1 VVQKVLPY
9 RSDGSRSGR
18 FFCNSILPVLLL
30 CSSAFASSTGTI
42 AGVVTNSDGD
52 NIVGATVMVGGTQF
66 GAMTNSDGEYY
77 IPRLAP
83 GDYSVTASMVGMA
96 TVTMEGITVVSDQT
110 TVINLVMQEAAAGET
125 VITVTGQRNLVLESV
140 PSTIHV
146 VDRSE
151 IETMS
156 VSSIVDVLQRQA
168 GVSTQG
174 GEIHIRGG
182 RSGEV
187 AFLLEGASVRSPV
200 TNAYTANVPL
210 SAIAEATTVTGGFGA
225 EYGNALSGI
234 VKMVVREGGSSYD
247 GNIRFGAGALTAF
260 GYETEERNY
269 SAPSENDNFR
279 SDCLTG
285 EFSLGG
291 PEPLTSYIL
300 PTMGID
306 IPGEMRIFTA
316 FEWGRS
322 GFDLKDSRGNWEN
335 NWQNNLSGCVNLTY
349 HPDPLTTISSLT
361 RYSYRQSGWDEWVWS
376 NYNKPAYIEG
386 EPYLGGNFD
395 YALPIRFDETWGV
408 TSRVSRLL
416 GEKSLLEVSF
426 DRSEFCQWR
435 RIRDEGGGYIGEG
448 LSPAAWF
455 GEFFPKSAA
464 DSMGF
469 YHTGTHPSVWL
480 DSRSSVVTGR
490 IGITSQLNR
499 ILKINAG
506 IEGSYYDIYDFS
518 VDSKGPEQTWV
529 TIWKA
534 YPSSGAAYL
543 QTSMNFSGAMVL
555 SGGLRADLFNPN
567 TRMVAPGQSGST
579 DIPVKFQLSP
589 RFGITHPISERDVF
603 FATYGR
609 YFQMPNLNQMF
620 SGSSYNLSGNFSI
633 VGNPDL
639 DAIRTISYEVGVRHR
654 IEALSTLSFS
664 AFSKLINGLV
674 QTTPDSQEGLDQ
686 FFMYENDNSYA
697 TVQGAEIT
705 ILRLPGH
712 FWSGSISYT
721 YSVAEGRYSSAT
733 EQYQYSSE
741 GYAVIPTD
749 DNYLDWDQRHTAN
762 AHLNFSNNRGEGPL
776 WAGIHPFESSALSLS
791 WSWGSGYPFTQSSG
805 EMLPSINE
813 KRYPWTMQTD
823 LTGTRKFWIGATEL
837 ETKITV
843 FNLFDRANIV
853 RIFDT
858 ALYTNTGNP
867 GGVRSNPA
875 AYSPARHISFGLGIS
890 W

>member
-1 VVQKVLPY
+1 MHIMPSCRLDDPNLQ
-9 RSDGSRSGR
+9 R
-18 FFCNSILPVLLL
+18 ILCFRILLL
-30 CSSAFASSTGTI
+30 FLLPSFAFASSTGAITGI
-42 AGVVTNSDGD
+42 VSNSSGD
-52 NIVGATVMVGGTQF
+52 KIVGVTVMVAGTQF
-66 GAMTNSDGEYY
+66 GAMTNSSGEYY

-83 GDYSVTASMVGMA
+83 GDYSITATMVGMGA
-96 TVTMEGITVVSDQT
+96 VTMEGITVVSDQT
-110 TVINLVMQEAAAGET
+110 TRINLVMQEAAVGST

-151 IETMS
+151 IETMP
-156 VSSIVDVLQRQA
+156 VSSIIDVLQRQA
-168 GVSTQG
+168 GVSTVG

-210 SAIAEATTVTGGFGA
+210 SAIAEAPTVTGGFGA

-234 VKMVVREGGSSYD
+234 VKMVVREGGPGYEGD
-247 GNIRFGAGALTAF
+247 IRLGAGAITAF

-269 SAPSENDNFR
+269 SAPSENDNYR
-279 SDCLTG
+279 SDCTTG
-285 EFSLGG
+285 ELSFGG
-291 PEPLTSYIL
+291 PEPLTSYLL
-300 PTMGID
+300 PALGLD
-306 IPGEMRIFTA
+306 IPGEMRVFTA
-316 FEWGRS
+316 FDWGRS
-322 GFDLKDSRGNWEN
+322 GFNLKDSRENWEN
-335 NWQNNLSGCVNLTY
+335 NWQNNLTGCVNLTY
-349 HPDPLTTISSLT
+349 NPDPLTTISSLG
-361 RYSYRQSGWDEWVWS
+361 RYSYRQSGWDEWAWS
-376 NYNKPAYIEG
+376 QYDQPAYIEG
-386 EPYLGGNFD
+386 VPYLGGDFD
-395 YALPIRFDETWGV
+395 YALPIRFDETWGI
-408 TSRVSRLL
+408 TSRISRLIS
-416 GEKSLLEVSF
+416 EKSMLEVSF

-435 RIRDEGGGYIGEG
+435 RIRDEGGGYVGEG
-448 LSPAAWF
+448 LAPAAWF
-455 GEFFPKSAA
+455 GEFFPESVS
-464 DSMGF
+464 DSLGF
-469 YHTGTHPSVWL
+469 YHAGTHASIWL
-480 DSRSSVVTGR
+480 DSRSSVVTGKV
-490 IGITSQLNR
+490 GITSQLST

-506 IEGSYYDIYDFS
+506 IEGSYFDIYDFS
-518 VDSKGPEQTWV
+518 VDSKGPEETWV
-529 TIWKA
+529 SIWKA
-534 YPSSGAAYL
+534 YPSSGAAYV

-555 SGGLRADLFNPN
+555 NGGLRADIFNPN
-567 TRMVAPGQSGST
+567 TRMIVPGESGST
-579 DIPVKFQLSP
+579 EVPVKFQLSP

-620 SGSSYNLSGNFSI
+620 SGSSYNLSGNYSI

-654 IEALSTLSFS
+654 IEDLSTLSFS

-674 QTTPDSQEGLDQ
+674 QTSPGSTEGLDH

-697 TVQGAEIT
+697 TVQGGELS
-705 ILRLPGH
+705 ILRLPGF

-762 AHLNFSNNRGEGPL
+762 AHLNLSTYRGEGPV
-776 WAGIHPFESSALSLS
+776 WAGIHPFEGSALSLS
-791 WSWGSGYPFTQSSG
+791 WSWGSGYPFTHSSD
-805 EMLPSINE
+805 EMIPEIN
-813 KRYPWTMQTD
+813 KMRYPWTMQTD
-823 LTGTRKFWIGATEL
+823 LSCTRKFWIGSAEL
-837 ETKITV
+837 EAKATV

-853 RIFDT
+853 RIFDSD
-858 ALYTNTGNP
+858 LYKSTGNP
-867 GGVRSNPA
+867 GGIRSNPA
-875 AYSPARHISFGLGIS
+875 AFSPARHIFFGLGMS

>member
-1 VVQKVLPY
+1 MPSCRLGDPNLQ
-9 RSDGSRSGR
+9 R
-18 FFCNSILPVLLL
+18 ILCFRILLL
-30 CSSAFASSTGTI
+30 FLLPSFAFASSTGALTGI
-42 AGVVTNSDGD
+42 VSNSSGD
-52 NIVGATVMVGGTQF
+52 IIVGVTVMVAGTQF
-66 GAMTNSDGEYY
+66 GAMTNSSGEYY

-83 GDYSVTASMVGMA
+83 GDYSLTARMVGMGA
-96 TVTMEGITVVSDQT
+96 VTMEGITVVSDHT
-110 TVINLVMQEAAAGET
+110 TRIDLVLLEAAVGET

-140 PSTIHV
+140 PSTIYV

-151 IETMS
+151 IETMP
-156 VSSIVDVLQRQA
+156 VSSIIDVLQRQA
-168 GVSTQG
+168 GVSTVG

-210 SAIAEATTVTGGFGA
+210 SAIAEATTITGGFGA

-234 VKMVVREGGSSYD
+234 VKMVVREGGPRYEGD
-247 GNIRFGAGALTAF
+247 IRLGAGAITTF

-269 SAPSENDNFR
+269 SAPSENDNYR
-279 SDCLTG
+279 SDCTTG
-285 EFSLGG
+285 ELSFGG
-291 PEPLTSYIL
+291 PEPLTSYLL
-300 PTMGID
+300 PALGMD
-306 IPGEMRIFTA
+306 IPGEMRVFTA
-316 FEWGRS
+316 FDWGRS
-322 GFDLKDSRGNWEN
+322 GFNLKDSRGNWEN
-335 NWQNNLSGCVNLTY
+335 NWQNNLTGCVNLTY
-349 HPDPLTTISSLT
+349 HPDPLTTITSLG
-361 RYSYRQSGWDEWVWS
+361 RYSYRQSGWDEWAWS
-376 NYNKPAYIEG
+376 QYDQPAYIEG
-386 EPYLGGNFD
+386 VPYLGGDFD
-395 YALPIRFDETWGV
+395 YALPTRFDETWGI
-408 TSRVSRLL
+408 TSRISRLI

-435 RIRDEGGGYIGEG
+435 RIRDEGGGYVGEG
-448 LSPAAWF
+448 LAPAAWF
-455 GEFFPKSAA
+455 GEFFPESVA
-464 DSMGF
+464 DSLGF
-469 YHTGTHPSVWL
+469 YHAGTHASIWL
-480 DSRSSVVTGR
+480 DSRSSVVTGKV
-490 IGITSQLNR
+490 GITSQLST

-506 IEGSYYDIYDFS
+506 IEGSYFDIYDFS
-518 VDSKGPEQTWV
+518 VDSKGPEETWV
-529 TIWKA
+529 SIWKA
-534 YPSSGAAYL
+534 YPNSGAAYV

-555 SGGLRADLFNPN
+555 NGGLRADIFNPN
-567 TRMVAPGQSGST
+567 TRMIVPGESGST
-579 DIPVKFQLSP
+579 AIPVKFQLSP

-620 SGSSYNLSGNFSI
+620 SGSSYNLSGNYSI

-654 IEALSTLSFS
+654 IEDLSTLSFS

-674 QTTPDSQEGLDQ
+674 QTSPGSTEGLDH

-697 TVQGAEIT
+697 TVQGGELS
-705 ILRLPGH
+705 ILRLPGF

-762 AHLNFSNNRGEGPL
+762 AHLNLSTNRGEGPV
-776 WAGIHPFESSALSLS
+776 WAGIHPFEGSALSLS
-791 WSWGSGYPFTQSSG
+791 WSWGSGYPFTHSSD
-805 EMLPSINE
+805 EMIPEIN
-813 KRYPWTMQTD
+813 KMRYPWTMQTD
-823 LTGTRKFWIGATEL
+823 LSCTRKFWIGSAEL
-837 ETKITV
+837 EAKATV

-853 RIFDT
+853 RIFDSD
-858 ALYTNTGNP
+858 LYTSTGDP
-867 GGVRSNPA
+867 GGIRSNPA
-875 AYSPARHISFGLGIS
+875 AFSPARHIFFGLGMS